1 MDFNRTLPRKVIVT
15 GAQSGIGRAVSEAV
29 IASGGRV
36 LGIDRTAGA
45 WKSDGFT
52 AHTADI
58 TDADQVT
65 KVFEE
70 AQHILGGSPDA
81 VVHCA
86 GIYRHSAIESTSLD
100 EWNLSMTVNS
110 TGSFLVSQAAS
121 RVMESGAIVLLTSVA
136 YARGDRL
143 EPCSPYAASK
153 GAVVSL
159 TQQLAAELGPRGIRV
174 NAVAPGVIH
183 TPMTTIVE
191 NAEATAALED
201 RLSLQRLGE
210 ADEVAA
216 ACLFLAS
223 GAASYIT
230 GTVLPVD
237 GGYLIS

>member
-29 IASGGRV
+29 LASGGQV

-45 WKSDGFT
+45 WDASGFT
-52 AHTADI
+52 SRTADI
-58 TDADQVT
+58 TDAEQVT
-65 KVFEE
+65 RVFEE
-70 AQHILGGSPDA
+70 AESLLGRSPDA

-110 TGSFLVSQAAS
+110 TGSFLVSRAAS
-121 RVMESGAIVLLTSVA
+121 RVMKSGAIVLLTSVA

-143 EPCSPYAASK
+143 EPSTPYSASK

-201 RLSLQRLGE
+201 RLPLQRLGE

-216 ACLFLAS
+216 ACLYLAS